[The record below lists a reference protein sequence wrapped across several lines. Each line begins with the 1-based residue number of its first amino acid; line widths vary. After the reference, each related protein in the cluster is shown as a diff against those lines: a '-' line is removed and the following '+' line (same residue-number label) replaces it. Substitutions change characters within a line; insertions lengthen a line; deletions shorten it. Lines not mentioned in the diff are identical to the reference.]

1 MAEAD
6 RFLESVSRAYGAPPT
21 LESRLD
27 PPSDRRHSSSR
38 RSRSPHDDS
47 SSRRSSHRRDDEPHS
62 SSSSRRRERDLYEP
76 PSAEYDRHRSDRD
89 RDRDRDRDHRSDRD
103 RDHHHRDGRDGR
115 RDSER
120 DRDYHRDSRPRYD
133 DYENH
138 RRGDRDDRRRGPPPP
153 SRRYDDDRRGAY
165 GGGGGRRD
173 DDRGNGGGGRPT
185 NRGGRVFEGFASP
198 GRRSPTPEHVQ
209 PISKRVRGKSGWD
222 IKPQGF
228 ENYTAEQAKMTGLF
242 NLPGQNRPPMPFNP
256 NGPPGPMAGPMGGN
270 MPPLHFRPG
279 GGMPQIPGPIGSFA
293 RQSRRLYVGNVT
305 LEATDEA
312 IAHFLNTKMA
322 ENNLL
327 SDGHLGED
335 LAGMNIKGDQ
345 PVISVHLNYEKNYAF
360 VEMRNAEEATA
371 ALQFDGIIFQNCA
384 LKIRRPKDYQG
395 ALDATAEPPPHVPGV
410 VSTMVP
416 DTPNKIFIGGLP
428 SYLNDDQVMELLKS
442 FGELRAFN
450 LVKEAGTGQSKG
462 FAFCEYLDPS
472 ITEVAC
478 QGLNG
483 MELGDRFLVVQRA
496 AIGQRHGPPGFIPG
510 GPHGGPGTGS
520 NQFAP
525 GLGIGPGPNATPSIL
540 LAAQS
545 SEVNPTKALQILNMV
560 APDELT
566 NDQDYTEI
574 IEDVRDECAK
584 FGTVH
589 QVRIPRPIITSTGRV
604 DVKASEAV
612 KDLGKVFVLF
622 DAKEQTTEAMK
633 AIAGR
638 QFGGRVCICAY
649 ADEEIFLED

>member
-6 RFLESVSRAYGAPPT
+6 RFLESVSRAYGTPGS
-21 LESRLD
+21 LESRLA
-27 PPSDRRHSSSR
+27 SDRRHSSSH

-47 SSRRSSHRRDDEPHS
+47 SSRRSSHRPRDDEHAS
-62 SSSSRRRERDLYEP
+62 SSSSRRRERDAYEP
-76 PSAEYDRHRSDRD
+76 SLGEYDRHRSERDRD
-89 RDRDRDRDHRSDRD
+89 HRDSDHHRDGRDGRDRERDRDRDRDH
-103 RDHHHRDGRDGR
+103 
-115 RDSER
+115 
-120 DRDYHRDSRPRYD
+120 HRDSRPRYD
-133 DYENH
+133 DYEDH
-138 RRGDRDDRRRGPPPP
+138 RRGDRDRERDDRRRGPLP
-153 SRRYDDDRRGAY
+153 RRYDDDRRGGY
-165 GGGGGRRD
+165 GGGGGGRRD
-173 DDRGNGGGGRPT
+173 DDRGDRSNGGGGRPT

-198 GRRSPTPEHVQ
+198 GRRSPTPENVQ
-209 PISKRVRGKSGWD
+209 PISKRGRGLSGWD
-222 IKPQGF
+222 VKPQGF

-256 NGPPGPMAGPMGGN
+256 NGPPGPMGGPMGGT
-270 MPPLHFRPG
+270 MPPIHFRPG
-279 GGMPQIPGPIGSFA
+279 AGMPQIPGPIGSFA

-312 IAHFLNTKMA
+312 IANFFNSKMA

-335 LAGMNIKGDQ
+335 LAGMNVKGDQ

-450 LVKEAGTGQSKG
+450 LVKESGTGQSKG

-472 ITEVAC
+472 VTEVAC

-496 AIGQRHGPPGFIPG
+496 AIGQRHGPPGFVPG
-510 GPHGGPGTGS
+510 GGAHGPGTGA
-520 NQFAP
+520 NQFGP
-525 GLGIGPGPNATPSIL
+525 GGPPGPNATPSIL
-540 LAAQS
+540 AAAQS

-574 IEDVRDECAK
+574 LEDVRDECAK

-589 QVRIPRPIITSTGRV
+589 QVKIPRPVITSTGRV

-622 DAKEQTTEAMK
+622 DEKSQTTEAMK

-649 ADEEIFLED
+649 ADEEVFLEE